1 MYRYLKNLYC
11 VTSHLW
17 HTMLLAGAKSF
28 TPSGVD
34 QREKY
39 QAVHADYQCISVI
52 EAALQQAGV
61 AAARLPVHL
70 TDGPEQRR
78 ILPLRLLLLSAGGT
92 RKTE

>member
-1 MYRYLKNLYC
+1 MHRYLKNLYC

-17 HTMLLAGAKSF
+17 HTMHLAGAKSF
-28 TPSGVD
+28 TPSRVD

-39 QAVHADYQCISVI
+39 QAVHSDYQCISVI

-61 AAARLPVHL
+61 AAARLPVRL

-78 ILPLRLLLLSAGGT
+78 ILLLRLLLLSAGGT